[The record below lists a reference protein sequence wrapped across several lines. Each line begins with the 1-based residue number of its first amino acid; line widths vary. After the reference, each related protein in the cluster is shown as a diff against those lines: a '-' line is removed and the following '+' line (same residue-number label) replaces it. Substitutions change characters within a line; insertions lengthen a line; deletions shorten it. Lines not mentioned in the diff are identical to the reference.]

1 MAQTH
6 ESPLQHQTT
15 VGGSR
20 YLQSSTLAILVL
32 ALASFAIGTTEF
44 LPLGLLPN
52 IATDM
57 QVSLSTAGLL
67 VSGYAFG
74 VFIGSPLLTMTTTRL
89 PRKTLLLL
97 LMGLF
102 ILGNL
107 LCTITPNFVFFI
119 IARIVTA
126 LCHGTFFGASA
137 IMATTLV
144 RPERA
149 TRAIALVFAGATIAN
164 VLGVPLGTFLG
175 QYTSWRIAFLV
186 ISLLGLLVLLG
197 MLLLLPQGKQAPPL
211 DVRAQIRVVMHRS
224 VLLALLPS
232 VLGYWGI
239 LALFTYIAPLAEQL
253 AGFAPSALTYIT
265 LLFGGGMVLGN
276 ALGGR
281 LADKRLMSTIIGAF
295 VLLILVLASFS
306 ISIYNQAAFLVG
318 VFLLG
323 LAAIALVPSIQMHV
337 LKKASAAPELA
348 STLNIAAF
356 NLANAVGAFLGG
368 LVIASP
374 LGLHALAWVGALS
387 SLIGL
392 GLVLFSILLER
403 RWA

>member
-1 MAQTH
+1 MTQTH
-6 ESPLQHQTT
+6 EASLQNQTT
-15 VGGSR
+15 VVSTEKAQGGI
-20 YLQSSTLAILVL
+20 LALLVL
-32 ALASFAIGTTEF
+32 TLASFAIGTTEF

-57 QVSLSTAGLL
+57 RVSLSAAGLL

-74 VFIGSPLLTMTTTRL
+74 VFIGGPLLTVTTAHF

-97 LMGLF
+97 LMGIF

-107 LCTITPNFVFFI
+107 LCTITPNYAFFI
-119 IARIVTA
+119 VARIITA

-144 RPERA
+144 RPEKSA
-149 TRAIALVFAGATIAN
+149 RAISLVFSGATIAN

-186 ISLLGLLVLLG
+186 ISVLGMLALLG
-197 MLLLLPQGKQAPPL
+197 MLILLPQGRQIKPL
-211 DVRAQIRVVMHRS
+211 DVRAQIRVVSQRP

-253 AGFAPSALTYIT
+253 AGFAPSSLPYIT
-265 LLFGGGMVLGN
+265 LLFGLGMVLGN
-276 ALGGR
+276 GLGGR
-281 LADKRLMSTIIGAF
+281 LADRRLMPTIVGAF
-295 VLLILVLASFS
+295 VLLVVVLASFS
-306 ISIYNQAAFLVG
+306 ISIYNHIAFLVE

-323 LAAIALVPSIQMHV
+323 LAAIALVPSVQMHV
-337 LKKASAAPELA
+337 LKKAKEAPELA

-356 NLANAVGAFLGG
+356 NLANAIGAFLGG

-374 LGLHALAWVGALS
+374 LGLHALAWVGALA

-392 GLVLFSILLER
+392 ALVMFSVLLEKR
-403 RWA
+403 